1 MRYFIAMAE
10 LPKRYDP
17 NAVEPKWYQRWL
29 DNRDFVA
36 NPESPKPPFSI
47 VMPPP
52 NITGMLTL
60 GHVLNHTIQDILARR
75 ARMQGFEVLWLPGM
89 DHAGIGTQTAVEKY
103 LRRTE
108 NKTRHDLGREE
119 FLRRVLAWQDKHGG
133 IIIEQLKRLGCSCDW
148 SRQRYTLDDDYAAAV
163 QKVFVE
169 LYDKGLI
176 YRGRRMINWDPAAQ
190 TAVSDEEVISK
201 AQKGYLYFVRYE
213 IVEEP
218 GRFLEVATT
227 RPETIMADTA
237 MAFHPDDK
245 RYADLLGKHAWR
257 PLAREKIPIIA
268 DEAIDPEFGTGALK
282 VTPAHDT
289 LDFEIGQ
296 RHHLPIIDVLTPTGR
311 INCPG
316 VPELHGLERFEARKK
331 AAELLEAR
339 GLLAKAEP
347 YENNIGFSDRSDVP
361 IEPRLSEQWFLRYPK
376 TKEALA
382 VVRDHLIRFFPV
394 HWEKVYA
401 QWLENIRDWC
411 ISRQVW
417 WGHRI
422 TAWYRKV
429 TPAARVSDVA
439 QASRLPEGAH
449 ASRLRNSD
457 TRKPE
462 ARATFI
468 GFDELLDVDI
478 TRRQLPHWR
487 QQQKTYFVT
496 FRLADSI
503 PATKLSELESEREAW
518 LKHNPEPWNDAQRKQ
533 YYERFSAKLDEWLDA
548 GSGSCVLKDERASKI
563 VADTLSHFDGQRYRL
578 GAWVVM
584 PNHVHAIVTPL
595 DEYDLS
601 AILHS
606 WKSYSAHEINE
617 LFGRTGQ
624 VWQRESYD
632 HIIRNERTLFKIEEY
647 IDRNPEKAGVE
658 VAHASRLRNS
668 DTRKPEARATIYVG
682 VEPPPDPENW
692 IQDEDTV
699 DTWFSSWLWA
709 YETMDPQT
717 RKKFYPTSVLVT
729 APDIIFF
736 WVARMIVAGLEFKPG
751 ISSKIEDNI
760 PFHHVFFTS
769 IIRDSQGR
777 KMSKSLGNSPD
788 PLDLIAKYGA
798 DGLRF
803 GLMRI
808 APTGQDIRFDERQ
821 IEEGR
826 NFATKLWNVARLR
839 QMHGPSEAEPKIKVQ
854 TLSIFA
860 VEVLA
865 RLNETIDAIESAYR
879 EYHFNLVAQHLY
891 NFVWSD
897 YCDWFVEAAKTD
909 IFGPDEGQ
917 KKSALAVMDFALSAI
932 LRMLHPF
939 MPHLTEEIWSL
950 LALGK
955 GSIQFAAPPEKF
967 ALGSRDDLSEQR
979 RTVSAI
985 YETVQAGRNLRS
997 ESKSP
1002 SNKKMRFI
1010 LRTNQKSI
1018 SNEISTL
1025 SRLLNAEEITLDP
1038 EYKATAGAPVA
1049 VTPLGELFLAIA
1061 AADQARERE
1070 RLTKE
1075 ITRLAEEARTVE
1087 AKLQNKAFVE
1097 RAPAAVVEE
1106 HRRRLKDLTAQLS
1119 KLKHARDGLS

>member
-1 MRYFIAMAE
+1 MAE

-29 DNRDFVA
+29 ENGDFVA
-36 NPESPKPPFSI
+36 NPESSKPAFSI

-60 GHVLNHTIQDILARR
+60 GHVLNNTIQDVLARR

-108 NKTRHDLGREE
+108 SKTRHDLGREE
-119 FLRRVLAWQDKHGG
+119 FLRRVLEWQDKHGG

-148 SRQRYTLDDDYAAAV
+148 SRQRYTLDDAYAAAV
-163 QKVFVE
+163 QKVFVQ
-169 LYDKGLI
+169 LCDRGLI

-201 AQKGYLYFVRYE
+201 AQKGHLYFVRYE

-227 RPETIMADTA
+227 RPETIIADTA
-237 MAFHPDDK
+237 MAFHPDDR

-268 DEAIDPEFGTGALK
+268 DEAIDPEFGTGVLK

-296 RHHLPIIDVLTPTGR
+296 RHKLPIIDVLTPTGR
-311 INCPG
+311 VNCPA
-316 VPELHGLERFEARKK
+316 VPELDGLERFEARKK

-361 IEPRLSEQWFLRYPK
+361 IEPRISEQWFLRYPK

-382 VVRDHLIRFFPV
+382 VVREHLIRFFPA

-422 TAWYRKV
+422 PAWYPNEKSG
-429 TPAARVSDVA
+429 ARDS
-439 QASRLPEGAH
+439 
-449 ASRLRNSD
+449 
-457 TRKPE
+457 KPE
-462 ARATFI
+462 
-468 GFDELLDVDI
+468 
-478 TRRQLPHWR
+478 
-487 QQQKTYFVT
+487 
-496 FRLADSI
+496 
-503 PATKLSELESEREAW
+503 
-518 LKHNPEPWNDAQRKQ
+518 
-533 YYERFSAKLDEWLDA
+533 
-548 GSGSCVLKDERASKI
+548 
-563 VADTLSHFDGQRYRL
+563 
-578 GAWVVM
+578 
-584 PNHVHAIVTPL
+584 
-595 DEYDLS
+595 
-601 AILHS
+601 
-606 WKSYSAHEINE
+606 
-617 LFGRTGQ
+617 
-624 VWQRESYD
+624 
-632 HIIRNERTLFKIEEY
+632 
-647 IDRNPEKAGVE
+647 
-658 VAHASRLRNS
+658 
-668 DTRKPEARATIYVG
+668 IYVG
-682 VEPPPDPENW
+682 IQPPPDPENW
-692 IQDEDTV
+692 VQDEDTV

-709 YETMDPQT
+709 YETMDRQT

-729 APDIIFF
+729 AADIIFF
-736 WVARMIVAGLEFKPG
+736 WVARMIIAGLEFKPG
-751 ISSKIEDNI
+751 RTSEIEDNI

-769 IIRDSQGR
+769 IVRDSQGR

-788 PLDLIAKYGA
+788 PLELIDKYGA

-826 NFATKLWNVARLR
+826 NFATKLWNVVRFR
-839 QMHGPSEAEPKIKVQ
+839 QMHGASEATPRIDAQ
-854 TLSIFA
+854 SLSIYA

-865 RLNETIDAIESAYR
+865 RLNETIEAIESAYR

-909 IFGPDEGQ
+909 IFSNDETK
-917 KKSALAVMDFALSAI
+917 KKSALAVMDLVLSEI
-932 LRMLHPF
+932 LRLLHPF

-950 LALGK
+950 LSLGK
-955 GSIQFAAPPEKF
+955 DSIQFAAPPEKL
-967 ALGSRDDLSEQR
+967 ALDAVADITEKR
-979 RTVSAI
+979 RLVTNI

-997 ESKSP
+997 ISKLP
-1002 SNKKMRFI
+1002 SNKKIRFI
-1010 LRTNQKSI
+1010 LRTHDKSI
-1018 SNEISTL
+1018 PEQISTL

-1038 EYKATAGAPVA
+1038 KYEAPAGTPVA
-1049 VTPLGELFLAIA
+1049 VTSLGELFLAIA

-1070 RLTKE
+1070 RLDRE
-1075 ITRLAEEARTVE
+1075 ITRIGEEAQTVQ
-1087 AKLQNKAFVE
+1087 AKLQNNAFVE

-1106 HRRRLKDLTAQLS
+1106 HRRRLNDLNAQLT
-1119 KLKHARDGLS
+1119 KLKQAREGLS

>member
-1 MRYFIAMAE
+1 MAE

-29 DNRDFVA
+29 ENRDFVA
-36 NPESPKPPFSI
+36 NPESPRPPFSI

-119 FLRRVLAWQDKHGG
+119 FLRRVLQWQDKHGG

-148 SRQRYTLDDDYAAAV
+148 SRQRYTLDSAYAAAV

-169 LYDKGLI
+169 LYNKGLI

-201 AQKGYLYFVRYE
+201 PQKGYLYFVRYE

-237 MAFHPDDK
+237 MAFHPGDK

-268 DEAIDPEFGTGALK
+268 DEAIDPEFGTGVLK
-282 VTPAHDT
+282 VTPAHDA
-289 LDFEIGQ
+289 LDFEIGR
-296 RHHLPIIDVLTPTGR
+296 RHDLPIIDVLTPTGHV
-311 INCPG
+311 NCPA

-422 TAWYRKV
+422 PAWYRK
-429 TPAARVSDVA
+429 PRI
-439 QASRLPEGAH
+439 P
-449 ASRLRNSD
+449 NS
-457 TRKPE
+457 KS
-462 ARATFI
+462 
-468 GFDELLDVDI
+468 
-478 TRRQLPHWR
+478 Q
-487 QQQKTYFVT
+487 
-496 FRLADSI
+496 
-503 PATKLSELESEREAW
+503 
-518 LKHNPEPWNDAQRKQ
+518 
-533 YYERFSAKLDEWLDA
+533 
-548 GSGSCVLKDERASKI
+548 SG
-563 VADTLSHFDGQRYRL
+563 
-578 GAWVVM
+578 
-584 PNHVHAIVTPL
+584 
-595 DEYDLS
+595 
-601 AILHS
+601 
-606 WKSYSAHEINE
+606 
-617 LFGRTGQ
+617 
-624 VWQRESYD
+624 
-632 HIIRNERTLFKIEEY
+632 EE
-647 IDRNPEKAGVE
+647 
-658 VAHASRLRNS
+658 
-668 DTRKPEARATIYVG
+668 IYVG
-682 VEPPPDPENW
+682 IEPPPDPENW
-692 IQDEDTV
+692 TQDDDTV

-729 APDIIFF
+729 AADIIFF
-736 WVARMIVAGLEFKPG
+736 WVARMIIAGLEFKPG
-751 ISSKIEDNI
+751 KSDKIEDNI

-769 IIRDSQGR
+769 IVRDSQGR

-788 PLDLIAKYGA
+788 PLDLIAKSGA

-826 NFATKLWNVARLR
+826 NFATKLWNVSRFR
-839 QMHGPSEAEPKIKVQ
+839 QMHGPSEATPKIE
-854 TLSIFA
+854 TESLSIYA

-865 RLNETIDAIESAYR
+865 RLNQTIDAIESEYL

-909 IFGPDEGQ
+909 IFGTDDAR
-917 KKSALAVMDFALSAI
+917 KKSALAVMDIVLSAT
-932 LRMLHPF
+932 LRLLHPF

-950 LALGK
+950 LGLGK
-955 GSIQFAAPPEKF
+955 GSIQLATPPEKVGLNLV
-967 ALGSRDDLSEQR
+967 AGDADKGKL
-979 RTVSAI
+979 VAAI

-997 ESKSP
+997 ESKLP
-1002 SNKKMRFI
+1002 SNKKIRFI
-1010 LRTNQKSI
+1010 LRTKDKTIYDQI
-1018 SNEISTL
+1018 PTL
-1025 SRLLNAEEITLDP
+1025 SRLLNAEEITLDSKYNAP
-1038 EYKATAGAPVA
+1038 AGTPVA
-1049 VTPLGELFLAIA
+1049 VTPFGELFLAIT
-1061 AADQARERE
+1061 AADQVRERE
-1070 RLTKE
+1070 RLDTQIAKVDEE
-1075 ITRLAEEARTVE
+1075 IRTVE
-1087 AKLQNKAFVE
+1087 TKLQNNAFVE

-1106 HRRRLKDLTAQLS
+1106 HRRRLKDLNGQLAH
-1119 KLKHARDGLS
+1119 LKQAREGLS